1 MTAPDSGGTVSGGT
15 VSGGIVSGGAVSG
28 GAVSGG
34 AGLTPEFLTRALA
47 GHLAGTK
54 VSAVEALPVGTGQ
67 VSDTYR
73 LCLTYDGPAS
83 MPATLIAKVPSA
95 DPASRNAARAF
106 RTYEIESSFYDQL
119 AAGLPVSLATCY
131 YAAYDAGPDEYL
143 VLLADIAPARP
154 GDQLAGIDADEA
166 AAAVNEL
173 AALHAAG
180 WSRPDLAALPW
191 LNRSGPEAAALLA
204 AVVTDLYPGFLE
216 RYAGRLEPGTVQLIE
231 DFVPRIDSYLAA
243 RDEPRTIVHGD
254 FRADNLLFG
263 PVRPVV
269 LDWQTAGYGA
279 GTGDLAYFLGSS
291 LPVPIRQRHEQ
302 ELVRQYHAAV
312 TGRGVGLT
320 WLDCWDGYRRHAFS
334 GIVMDVVAAMVVQRT
349 ERGDEMFTAMANR
362 HATHAF
368 DLDALDLL

>member
-1 MTAPDSGGTVSGGT
+1 MTAPQPGGTVAG
-15 VSGGIVSGGAVSG
+15 V
-28 GAVSGG
+28 
-34 AGLTPEFLTRALA
+34 AGLTAEFLTRALA
-47 GHLAGTK
+47 GHLAGAK
-54 VSAVEALPVGTGQ
+54 VAAVEAQPVGTGQ

-73 LCLTYDGPAS
+73 LCLTYDGAAS
-83 MPATLIAKVPSA
+83 LPATLIAKVPAA

-143 VLLADIAPARP
+143 VLLADIAPAQP
-154 GDQLAGIDADEA
+154 GDQLAGIEADDA
-166 AAAVNEL
+166 AAAVGEL

-180 WSRPDLAALPW
+180 WCRPDLAALAW
-191 LNRSGPEAAALLA
+191 LNRSGPDAAALLA

-216 RYAGRLEPGTVQLIE
+216 RYAGRLEPGTVRLIE

-263 PVRPVV
+263 PARPVV

-291 LPVPIRQRHEQ
+291 LPVPVRQRHEH
-302 ELVRQYHAAV
+302 ELVRQYHAAL
-312 TGRGVGLT
+312 TGRGAGLT

-334 GIVMDVVAAMVVQRT
+334 GIVMDVIAAMVVQRT

-362 HATHAF
+362 HAAH
-368 DLDALDLL
+368 ALDLDSLDLL